1 MWAARLFSLYNF
13 FISIRSRHT
22 RFRNVTAVQT
32 CALPIWIMSFTNI
45 YSTKANVAYDPYSV
59 IIGNGTSGSILQ
71 TTSTNAVWQSTGT
84 YSITADPW
92 NSSKNPVKLTSKG
105 MELPEHGD
113 VTFGNVSLKQNL
125 ESIWIKV
132 GHTSTW
138 STVRSRLGR
147 TTSFGRCLP

>member
-1 MWAARLFSLYNF
+1 
-13 FISIRSRHT
+13 
-22 RFRNVTAVQT
+22 
-32 CALPIWIMSFTNI
+32 MSFTNI

-105 MELPEHGD
+105 MELPEDGD
-113 VTFGNVSLKQNL
+113 VTFGNVSLKKTL
-125 ESIWIKV
+125 ESIE
-132 GHTSTW
+132 
-138 STVRSRLGR
+138 SRLAILRPDPQLEADWEELRRLGDAYR
-147 TTSFGRCLP
+147 SLEKEIREKMGVWDTLKRVDE